1 MLDAAGLI
9 IFGCLLPYRR
19 PLGRDDRR
27 DARRPVPPLP
37 LYLWDSSFGR

>member
-9 IFGCLLPYRR
+9 IFPCPLNYRR
-19 PLGRDDRR
+19 PLGREDRR

-37 LYLWDSSFGR
+37 LYEWDSSFGR